1 MRSFWSDPYL
11 WIHLSGLA
19 ALPLFLE
26 GCLIG
31 FAMGAPFLPVWLEL
45 SLVVAAGIAPVLW
58 MQWQRPFYIFSIV
71 AVSVKPEALTD
82 DQRRLLSLFKLPRN
96 RLLAVFVT
104 VALIVALQKIYD
116 IAPIAATSVSFLSA
130 SHGLGL
136 LLAAVSFFACNLF
149 SQVPLSVASVM
160 LSSES
165 AFNTVAPY
173 PLEQVRQ
180 SFTIVGLQLKQIL
193 PPVVPEAQP
202 ALAARQSTTE
212 GAIESSQKVGH
223 TAVGNAAAD
232 STKPFTDDL
241 WSDKTEPEI
250 DPTEVDAPSEK
261 AVGKKVEAVKEAEA
275 PLTESE
281 LELESDR

>member
-1 MRSFWSDPYL
+1 
-11 WIHLSGLA
+11 
-19 ALPLFLE
+19 
-26 GCLIG
+26 
-31 FAMGAPFLPVWLEL
+31 MGDPFLPVWLEL
-45 SLVVAAGIAPVLW
+45 LFVAIAGIAPVLW

-96 RLLAVFVT
+96 RLLAVLVA
-104 VALIVALQKIYD
+104 VALIVVLKKIYD
-116 IAPIAATSVSFLSA
+116 IAPIATTSVSFLPA

-136 LLAAVSFFACNLF
+136 LLASISFFACNLF
-149 SQVPLSVASVM
+149 SQVPVSVASVM

-165 AFNTVAPY
+165 VFTATAPC

-212 GAIESSQKVGH
+212 GAIESSQKVDN
-223 TAVGNAAAD
+223 TAVDKVAAD
-232 STKPFTDDL
+232 STTPLTDDL
-241 WSDKTEPEI
+241 WSEKTEPAI
-250 DPTEVDAPSEK
+250 DPAEVDAPSEK
-261 AVGKKVEAVKEAEA
+261 AVGKEVEAVKEAEA
-275 PLTESE
+275 PLTESD
-281 LELESDR
+281 LKLESNR